1 MKKLLLVALLILSGG
16 HQQAMACSCFGPQT
30 FCETLNPQP
39 PQFPEP
45 QWWTPDAIVLVVK
58 LADVEYGVNVKVV
71 QSFSGDLQVDTV
83 IRVWGDCGLLCRHY
97 VNGPANGDT
106 LLWAIKHTDL
116 MGNGLC
122 GTNFEQPQ
130 DWALSVCGVYW
141 LNYDNGIVSGPLT
154 VEGANETMS
163 LAAFQVLVDG
173 CLPTAVPE
181 RSIPSPLS
189 VRYVDGSPVITCPG
203 LDPDAYLVI
212 IDAQGRI
219 VLRRRWNGTPLPI
232 DGAVPGLYIAQVG
245 SNGRKWVRKMVV
257 GK

>member
-1 MKKLLLVALLILSGG
+1 MKMLLLGVVLVLSVGR
-16 HQQAMACSCFGPQT
+16 QQVVACSCFGPQT

-58 LADVEYGVNVKVV
+58 LADVEYGADVKVV
-71 QSFSGDLQVDTV
+71 QCFFGELQVEQV
-83 IRVWGDCGLLCRHY
+83 VRVWGDCGLLCRHY

-130 DWALSVCGVYW
+130 DWALSICGVYW

-154 VEGANETMS
+154 VEGANESIT
-163 LAAFQVLVDG
+163 LQEFVDLVNG
-173 CLPTAVPE
+173 CLPTGVQETAAHG
-181 RSIPSPLS
+181 S
-189 VRYVDGSPVITCPG
+189 VELRYVDGKPVISCAELMNG
-203 LDPDAYLVI
+203 AELLIMDV
-212 IDAQGRI
+212 QGRI
-219 VLRRRWNGTPLPI
+219 ELRRAWNGQPLPL
-232 DGAVPGLYIAQVG
+232 DNSVPGVYIVQVEEG
-245 SNGRKWVRKMVV
+245 GRKWVRKMVV